1 MGKIT
6 LMDNDLIISV
16 VPSTMIDLIWDKV
29 LPHIR
34 MVEEKSPEDISSDV
48 TKEGLMKGELL
59 LVVISR
65 KVNIIA
71 INVLD
76 IRTLD
81 TGMKVLYIPITA
93 GAEMELWLDN
103 FLKIII
109 AIAKDYNCV
118 ELRGLAVRNG
128 WLRKL
133 KPYGWDELF
142 TTIRYKIGE

>member
-1 MGKIT
+1 
-6 LMDNDLIISV
+6 MDNDLIISV

>member
-1 MGKIT
+1 MDDSLTIT
-6 LMDNDLIISV
+6 N
-16 VPSTMIDLIWDKV
+16 VPCALIDLIWDKV
-29 LPHIR
+29 EPFIK
-34 MVEEKSPEDISSDV
+34 MVEDKSPEDIVSEV
-48 TKEGLMKGELL
+48 TRNELVKGNLMLI
-59 LVVISR
+59 VITR
-65 KVNIIA
+65 GADIVA

-81 TGMKVLYIPITA
+81 SGIKVLYVPITA
-93 GAEMELWLDN
+93 GSEMKLWMER
-103 FLKIII
+103 FLEI
-109 AIAKDYNCV
+109 AIKIAKDYGCS